1 MPRRNVSVVGILF
14 YLLSSETLFEF
25 LVTGP
30 QCAIS
35 TLLSVF
41 SSQGEKYFILKWLKY
56 ISCIVSG
63 SKRGNPTKNES
74 LSVQCKL
81 EKCKA
86 SYAESRQVYAVLLVP
101 GEDSMVKYFSF
112 FFCGGGGDGQILRIT
127 QLQQWTF

>member
-30 QCAIS
+30 QCNRPTA
-35 TLLSVF
+35 
-41 SSQGEKYFILKWLKY
+41 QGEKYFILKWLKY